1 MAFNS
6 LGRDMSHEP
15 YIAIDLGT
23 SHSRIAV
30 VESGAPVVINNSEG
44 MRSTPSVFA
53 YTLSSDRLVGHL
65 AKRQAVINP
74 KGTIQSIKRQMGSN
88 YRVQIRGDAYSPEL
102 ISSIM
107 LRKMK
112 DDAEAYIGET
122 ISKAV
127 ISCPSCFTQAQR
139 QATLD
144 AAQIAGLDVVELIN
158 ETTAAALSLN
168 KPLDEGTLMVVSVG
182 GGVCDTTIVRA
193 LKEQLT
199 VVATNGCV
207 ALGGDDF
214 TQKLIDWM
222 ISEALPNQGID
233 IAGDAMALERIK
245 ERAERS
251 KYELSTCMK
260 SELDIPFLAASP
272 TGPKHFEA
280 SMEKTHFEKL
290 VAPLVQD
297 ILGLVQQTLADA
309 QLRPSEIDQFFLIGG
324 SSRIPMLQHAIARVF
339 DNRAA
344 GYMKPEEAV
353 VEGAAIRAAMLHG
366 KRKEVVIEEA
376 ERPRTESSSPL
387 HGLTREE
394 VIRLRENE
402 DKINQREVERRQ
414 RAAVVVKG
422 ELSRFEAEK
431 CLAKY
436 SNAIDVHLA
445 AKIRELVDCLD
456 KALRMK
462 QGSEVQTVSESLDKL
477 VLDVYQRFSG
487 DEDPPQAAYVPRK
500 PYPITGGGE
509 IVLPLPDPPEE
520 PE

>member
-1 MAFNS
+1 
-6 LGRDMSHEP
+6 MSHEP
-15 YIAIDLGT
+15 FIGIDLGT

-30 VESGAPVVINNSEG
+30 VESGAPVVINNSDG

-74 KGTIQSIKRQMGSN
+74 KGTIQSIKRQMGSS
-88 YRVQIRGDAYSPEL
+88 YRAQIGGDAYSPEL
-102 ISSIM
+102 VSSIM

-112 DDAEAYIGET
+112 NDAEAYIGEN
-122 ISKAV
+122 ISKAIV
-127 ISCPSCFTQAQR
+127 SCPSCFTHAQR

-144 AAQIAGLDVVELIN
+144 AAQIAGLDAVELIN
-158 ETTAAALSLN
+158 DTTAAALTLT
-168 KPLDEGTLMVVSVG
+168 KPLNEGTLMVVSVG
-182 GGVCDTTIVRA
+182 GGVCDTTIVRP
-193 LKEQLT
+193 LKERLT
-199 VVATNGCV
+199 VVATNGSV

-222 ISEALPNQGID
+222 ISEALPTQGID

-251 KYELSTCMK
+251 KYELSTYMK
-260 SELDIPFLAASP
+260 SDLQIPFLTASP

-280 SMEKTHFEKL
+280 TMEKSHFEKL

-324 SSRIPMLQHAIARVF
+324 SSRIPMLQNAIARVF

-353 VEGAAIRAAMLHG
+353 VEGAAIRAAMLNG
-366 KRKEVVIEEA
+366 ERKEVVIEET
-376 ERPRTESSSPL
+376 ERPRTELSTPL

-394 VIRLRENE
+394 VIRLREDE
-402 DKINQREVERRQ
+402 DKFNQREVDRRQ
-414 RAAVVVKG
+414 RAAVLVKG
-422 ELSRFEAEK
+422 ELLRFEAEK

-436 SNAIDVHLA
+436 SDSMDAHLT

-456 KALRMK
+456 MALNK
-462 QGSEVQTVSESLDKL
+462 NQASEVQSLTASLDEL
-477 VLDVYQRFSG
+477 VQYVYRRFFG
-487 DEDPPQAAYVPRK
+487 EEDPPEAAYVPRR